1 MWRQRRHG
9 GDGDVETEKTRGDG
23 DVETEVG
30 MTSLGHQEARKL
42 KEAKKDPFL
51 ELPVE
56 AGLCQC
62 LDFTL

>member
-30 MTSLGHQEARKL
+30 MKQPQAWGTRRHGS
-42 KEAKKDPFL
+42 
-51 ELPVE
+51 
-56 AGLCQC
+56 
-62 LDFTL
+62 